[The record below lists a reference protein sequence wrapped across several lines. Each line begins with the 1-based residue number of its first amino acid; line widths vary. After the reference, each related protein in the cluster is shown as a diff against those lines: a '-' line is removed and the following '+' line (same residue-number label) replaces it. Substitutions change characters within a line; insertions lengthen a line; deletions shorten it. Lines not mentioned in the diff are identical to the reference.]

1 MVENQRQESDPLK
14 NFSPQQPHQS
24 LWQSSLSAAFPV
36 VLGYL
41 PIGFAYGVL
50 AINAGLTIFQTV
62 LMSIIVFAGSAQLI
76 AVSLLSQMIH
86 PLSIIATTFIV
97 NLRHMLMS
105 AALAPHLKTWKNSEV
120 ALFSFELTDES
131 FGVHSLRFDRG
142 ENQPKS
148 SIIINIICQSAWVLG
163 SFLGAV
169 AGNLIQDVR
178 PFALDYA
185 LPAMFI
191 ALLILQIKHRTHL
204 IIAILSALLSLLI
217 WQLGATQ
224 WHVIIATI
232 ICATI
237 GAGIETWKRQQS

>member
-1 MVENQRQESDPLK
+1 LNELSTQADTKE
-14 NFSPQQPHQS
+14 F
-24 LWQSSLSAAFPV
+24 WQNSVTTALPV
-36 VLGYL
+36 VMGYL

-76 AVSLLSQMIH
+76 AVSLFAQMLH

-97 NLRHMLMS
+97 NLRHLLMS
-105 AALAPHLKTWKNSEV
+105 AALAPHMKNWNHSQV

-131 FGVHSLRFDRG
+131 FGLHSLRFDQG
-142 ENQPKS
+142 NNQPGT
-148 SIIINIICQSAWVLG
+148 SITINIICQFSWVLG
-163 SFLGAV
+163 SFLGAA

-191 ALLILQIKHRTHL
+191 ALLIMQIKHRTHL
-204 IIAILSALLSLLI
+204 IIAGISATLSLIL

-224 WHVIIATI
+224 WHVILATVI
-232 ICATI
+232 SATI
-237 GAGIETWKRQQS
+237 GAGVETWKNQQS

>member
-1 MVENQRQESDPLK
+1 MTEIQT
-14 NFSPQQPHQS
+14 
-24 LWQSSLSAAFPV
+24 SSLPKPAWGHTLSTALPV
-36 VLGYL
+36 VMGYL

-50 AINAGLTIFQTV
+50 AINAGLSIFQIV
-62 LMSIIVFAGSAQLI
+62 LMSIIVYAGSSQLI
-76 AVSLLSQMIH
+76 AVSLFAQAIH
-86 PLSIIATTFIV
+86 PLTIIATTFIV
-97 NLRHMLMS
+97 NLRHLLMS
-105 AALAPHLKTWKNSEV
+105 AALASHLSEWKKRQV

-142 ENQPKS
+142 ENQPKPT
-148 SIIINIICQSAWVLG
+148 ITINILCQSAWVLG

-191 ALLILQIKHRTHL
+191 ALLVLQIKNRTYLL
-204 IIAILSALLSLLI
+204 IAVFSAILSLI
-217 WQLGATQ
+217 LWQFGAKQ

-232 ICATI
+232 IAATI
-237 GAGIETWKRQQS
+237 GAGVDSWQNQQS

>member
-1 MVENQRQESDPLK
+1 MDELTVNPDNNTAAPIEPPTNWGDIL
-14 NFSPQQPHQS
+14 
-24 LWQSSLSAAFPV
+24 SSALPV

-50 AINAGLTIFQTV
+50 AINAGLSIFQIV
-62 LMSIIVFAGSAQLI
+62 LMSIIVYAGSAQLI
-76 AVSLLSQMIH
+76 AVSLFAQFIQ

-105 AALAPHLKTWKNSEV
+105 AALAPYLRDWKSYQV

-142 ENQPKS
+142 ENQPRS
-148 SIIINIICQSAWVLG
+148 TILINIICQLAWVLG

-169 AGNLIQDVR
+169 AGNLIEDVR

-191 ALLILQIKHRTHL
+191 ALLILQIKNRNHL
-204 IIAILSALLSLLI
+204 IIAILSAGLSLAL

-232 ICATI
+232 IAATI
-237 GAGIETWKRQQS
+237 GAGIETWQKQTS

>member
-1 MVENQRQESDPLK
+1 VTEIQT
-14 NFSPQQPHQS
+14 
-24 LWQSSLSAAFPV
+24 SSFPKPAWGHTLSTAMPV

-50 AINAGLTIFQTV
+50 AINAGLSIFQIV
-62 LMSIIVFAGSAQLI
+62 LMSIIVYAGSSQLI
-76 AVSLLSQMIH
+76 AVSLFAQAIH

-97 NLRHMLMS
+97 NLRHLLMS
-105 AALAPHLKTWKNSEV
+105 AALAPHLSEWKKRQV

-142 ENQPKS
+142 ENQPKPT
-148 SIIINIICQSAWVLG
+148 ITINIICQSAWILG

-191 ALLILQIKHRTHL
+191 ALLVLQIKNRTYLL
-204 IIAILSALLSLLI
+204 IAVFSAILSLI
-217 WQLGATQ
+217 LWQFGVTQ

-232 ICATI
+232 IAASI
-237 GAGIETWKRQQS
+237 GAGVDTWQNQQS